1 MTVHRV
7 LHPIAMVASLDR
19 AVAFYGEALGFEVTQ
34 RWRHDPDR
42 LAALTGYDEPQ
53 AEAAILAAPDG
64 TEIELVQFDR
74 PQSATPRRR
83 LHDIGL
89 SMISLGVSDLDATMQ
104 RIAASGGAISGHAV
118 TFGAPPATSRVVY
131 GSDPDGITLCLVE
144 AGTR

>member
-1 MTVHRV
+1 
-7 LHPIAMVASLDR
+7 MVASLDR
-19 AVAFYGEALGFEVTQ
+19 ALAFYGETLGFEMTQ
-34 RWRHDPDR
+34 RWRHQPDR

-64 TEIELVQFDR
+64 TEIELVQFDS

-83 LHDIGL
+83 WHDIGL
-89 SMISLGVSDLDATMQ
+89 SMISLAISDLDATM
-104 RIAASGGAISGHAV
+104 REIESAGGTITGDPV

-144 AGTR
+144 AAGR